1 MALTLYNWEVLTHKK
16 DVPNYF
22 YILADDGAGHLITTA
37 RIISVSGNL
46 IKDLKGREF
55 YLDKPAPQYIEYCKD
70 MGWYIP
76 TTDEPILVTKKF

>member
-22 YILADDGAGHLITTA
+22 YILADDGAGHIITTA
-37 RIISVSGNL
+37 RIIAVSGN
-46 IKDLKGREF
+46 IVTDKNSQK
-55 YLDKPAPQYIEYCKD
+55 YCLDNAAPQYVEYCKQ

-76 TTDEPILVTKKF
+76 TGDFPIKNF